1 MLQIANHRITKKK
14 FKLAT
19 IHFYTSPRNSV
30 VMHMV
35 SDNEIYLQPPKKKK
49 KKERYIL
56 INWLMGLN
64 LDDG

>member
-49 KKERYIL
+49 KKGKIHFDQL
-56 INWLMGLN
+56 A
-64 LDDG
+64 DGSQS

>member
-35 SDNEIYLQPPKKKK
+35 SDNEIYLQPPKKKEK
-49 KKERYIL
+49 KKGKIHFDQL
-56 INWLMGLN
+56 A
-64 LDDG
+64 DGSQS